1 LIQIANLNRLDEP
14 IENSEI
20 FATLFK
26 NDSIKIESI
35 QSWLKT
41 PGEFYNQDKDEWVI
55 LLKGE
60 AKLEIAHQ
68 SFTLTSGDYLFIPK
82 HTLHRVL
89 STDKNT
95 LWLGVFSS

>member
-1 LIQIANLNRLDEP
+1 MIQISNLNCLNEP

-20 FATLFK
+20 FTTLFK

-35 QSWLKT
+35 RSWLRT
-41 PGEFYNQDKDEWVI
+41 PGEFYNQDQDEWVI
-55 LLKGE
+55 LLKGR
-60 AKLEIAHQ
+60 AKLEIAHENI
-68 SFTLTSGDYLFIPK
+68 TLQSGDYLFIPK
-82 HTLHRVL
+82 HTLHRIL